1 MSKKSKSVG
10 EQAKLGIVYNSMS
23 RLSGTFMQFFGSIA
37 LARMLDVKD
46 FGLVQMS
53 MMVVEFAT
61 KMGEF
66 GFSMGLVQRRE
77 EVKEVHIN
85 TLFLMDFM
93 FKLTLFAIIMGCLPY
108 LVEYFREPRLSTV
121 LPGVAMY
128 MVLDCFETAG
138 TTMLDRQ
145 MDFLKSAQIEV
156 IGRFTEIFSSVALAF
171 FGFGVWSLILSKI
184 LGLAIVGFLAA
195 RAIRWWPSLKFDMA
209 AAKELFRFGG
219 WVFLRNF
226 FRYLADNADRFV
238 ISRYLGAQ
246 QLGYYSKA
254 FDLMRLPQRRIT
266 RALNS
271 VMFAAFA
278 RVQDQPEKVKAGFQ
292 KAVLAVS
299 LASYPLLIGAMIIA
313 PEFVDFVFG
322 EKWRPM
328 TLPLQIMCVS
338 GVLRSIDPFLNSVVT
353 ATGFVRNSTFRR
365 LIEFILLAAAVYF
378 GVSYGI
384 IGVSVAV
391 VIVSIIV
398 MILMVNLMKRMG
410 VVGWREYL
418 GPQMPAFLWSLAM
431 AAAMLACR
439 YLLMQRLGIAPSITM
454 FAMMFT
460 GGVTYIGGLW
470 LTKPRRVMALW
481 QESAGDIRK
490 ISGALRK
497 KLSGILNKLGWAA
510 GTLK

>member
-1 MSKKSKSVG
+1 MAKSPKSVG

-46 FGLVQMS
+46 FGLVQMA

-77 EVKEVHIN
+77 EVTEEHIN
-85 TLFLMDFM
+85 TLFLMDFA
-93 FKLTLFAIIMGCLPY
+93 FKLVLFGIIMACMPL
-108 LVEYFREPRLSTV
+108 LVEYFREPRLAVV
-121 LPGVAMY
+121 LPGVALY
-128 MVLDCFETAG
+128 MVLDCFEAAG

-145 MDFLKSAQIEV
+145 MNFQKSAQIEI
-156 IGRFTEIFSSVALAF
+156 IGRFSEIFSSVTLAF

-184 LGLAIVGFLAA
+184 LGISLVGFLAA
-195 RAIRWWPSLKFDMA
+195 RAIHWWPSLKFNPA
-209 AAKELFRFGG
+209 AARELFRFGG

-226 FRYLADNADRFV
+226 FRYLADNADRFF

-278 RVQDQPEKVKAGFQ
+278 RVQDQPEKVRAGFQ

-299 LASYPLLIGAMIIA
+299 LASYPLLTGMMVIA

-328 TLPLQIMCVS
+328 TLPLQIMCIS

-353 ATGFVRNSTFRR
+353 ATGYVRNSTFRR
-365 LIEFILLAAAVYF
+365 LVEFVLLAIAVYF
-378 GVSYGI
+378 GVNYGI
-384 IGVSVAV
+384 VGVSIAV

-398 MILMVNLMKRMG
+398 MILMVNLLKHMG

-418 GPQMPAFLWSLAM
+418 GPQMPAFCGSLVM
-431 AAAMLACR
+431 AAAMLGCR
-439 YLLMQRLGIAPSITM
+439 HLGVSLLGLPPVITL
-454 FAMMFT
+454 FIMMCA
-460 GGVTYIGGLW
+460 GAIVYIGGLW
-470 LTKPRRVMALW
+470 LVRPKRVVALW

-490 ISGALRK
+490 ATASLRK
-497 KLSGILNKLGWAA
+497 KFQGV
-510 GTLK
+510 LKRANR

>member
-1 MSKKSKSVG
+1 MSSKPKNIG

-37 LARMLDVKD
+37 LARLLDVKD

-77 EVKEVHIN
+77 EVNEEHIN
-85 TLFLMDFM
+85 TLFLMDFF
-93 FKLTLFAIIMGCLPY
+93 FKLTLFAIIMVCLPF
-108 LVEYFREPRLSTV
+108 LAEYFREPRLSTV

-145 MDFLKSAQIEV
+145 MNFLKSAQIEI
-156 IGRFTEIFSSVALAF
+156 IGRFTEIFSSVTLAL

-184 LGLAIVGFLAA
+184 LGIAIVGFLAS
-195 RAIRWWPSLKFDMA
+195 RAIHWWPSLKFNVT

-271 VMFAAFA
+271 VMFAAFS

-299 LASYPLLIGAMIIA
+299 LASYPLLIGAMVIA
-313 PEFVDFVFG
+313 PEFVAFVFG
-322 EKWRPM
+322 EKWAPM

-365 LIEFILLAAAVYF
+365 LIEFILLAIAVYF
-378 GVSYGI
+378 GVEYGI
-384 IGVSVAV
+384 VGVSVAV

-398 MILMVNLMKRMG
+398 MFLMVNLLKSMG

-418 GPQMPAFLWSLAM
+418 GPQMPGFLASLGM

-439 YLLMQRLGIAPSITM
+439 YLVAQILGLPSAVSL
-454 FAMMFT
+454 FAMMLV
-460 GGVTYIGGLW
+460 GAVTYVGALW
-470 LTKPRRVMALW
+470 LVKPKRVVALW
-481 QESAGDIRK
+481 QESALD
-490 ISGALRK
+490 LRK
-497 KLSGILNKLGWAA
+497 ATSSVRKKFNGMLSRWGWAT
-510 GTLK
+510 GQ

>member
-1 MSKKSKSVG
+1 MPPKKQTLG
-10 EQAKLGIVYNSMS
+10 EQAKLGVVYNSMS

-37 LARMLDVKD
+37 LARLLEVKD
-46 FGLVQMS
+46 FGLVQMA

-77 EVKEVHIN
+77 EVTEVHIN
-85 TLFLMDFM
+85 TLFLMDFL
-93 FKLTLFAIIMGCLPY
+93 FKLTLFGVIMLCLPF
-108 LVEYFREPRLSTV
+108 LVKYFGEPKLAVV
-121 LPGVAMY
+121 LPGVALY
-128 MVLDCFETAG
+128 MVLDCFEAAG

-145 MDFLKSAQIEV
+145 MNFLKSAQIEV
-156 IGRFTEIFSSVALAF
+156 LGRFSEIFSSVAFALM
-171 FGFGVWSLILSKI
+171 GFGVWSLILSKI
-184 LGLAIVGFLAA
+184 LGIALVGFLAA
-195 RAIRWWPSLKFDMA
+195 RAIHWWPSLKFDVQ

-238 ISRYLGAQ
+238 ISRFLGAQ

-278 RVQDQPEKVKAGFQ
+278 RVQDQPEKVRAGFQ

-299 LASYPLLIGAMIIA
+299 LASYPLLVGAMVVA

-328 TLPLQIMCVS
+328 TLPLQIMCIA

-353 ATGFVRNSTFRR
+353 ATGYVRNSTFRR
-365 LIEFILLAAAVYF
+365 LIEFVLLAIAVYI
-378 GVSYGI
+378 GVNYGI
-384 IGVSVAV
+384 VGVAIAV
-391 VIVSIIV
+391 VIVSILV
-398 MILMVNLMKRMG
+398 MFLMVSLLKRMNI
-410 VVGWREYL
+410 VGWREYL
-418 GPQMPAFLWSLAM
+418 GPQMPGFIGSLAM
-431 AAAMLACR
+431 AAIMLACR
-439 YLLMQRLGIAPSITM
+439 YLFAQRLGLSPVLTM
-454 FAMMFT
+454 FIMM
-460 GGVTYIGGLW
+460 GAGAVTYIGGLW
-470 LTKPRRVMALW
+470 LVKPRRVMALW
-481 QESAGDIRK
+481 QESAGDVRK
-490 ISGALRK
+490 ATASVRQKMAGILRK
-497 KLSGILNKLGWAA
+497 FGRTIGVFK
-510 GTLK
+510 

>member
-1 MSKKSKSVG
+1 MSTTPRNIG

-37 LARMLDVKD
+37 LARLLEVKD

-53 MMVVEFAT
+53 AMVVEFAT
-61 KMGEF
+61 KMVSSV
-66 GFSMGLVQRRE
+66 SMGLVQRRE
-77 EVKEVHIN
+77 EVREEHIN
-85 TLFLMDFM
+85 TLFLMDFL
-93 FKLTLFAIIMGCLPY
+93 FKITLFGIIMACLPL
-108 LVEYFREPRLSTV
+108 LVNYFREPRLSTV

-145 MDFLKSAQIEV
+145 MNFRKSAQIEIV
-156 IGRFTEIFSSVALAF
+156 GRFTEIFSSVALAL

-184 LGLAIVGFLAA
+184 LGISIVGFLAA
-195 RAIRWWPSLKFDMA
+195 RAIHWWPSLKFNIA

-271 VMFAAFA
+271 VMFAAFS
-278 RVQDQPEKVKAGFQ
+278 RVQDQPEKVRAGFQ

-299 LASYPLLIGAMIIA
+299 LASYPILVGVMVVA
-313 PEFVDFVFG
+313 PEFVDLVFG

-328 TLPLQIMCVS
+328 MLPLQIMCVS

-353 ATGFVRNSTFRR
+353 ATGFVRNSTIRR
-365 LIEFILLAAAVYF
+365 LIEFILLAIAVYI
-378 GVSYGI
+378 GVEYGI
-384 IGVSVAV
+384 VGVSVAV
-391 VIVSIIV
+391 VVISIIV
-398 MILMVNLMKRMG
+398 MFLMVNLLKSMG

-418 GPQMPAFLWSLAM
+418 GPQMPAFVGSLVM

-439 YLLMQRLGIAPSITM
+439 YLVAQVLGLPSAVAL
-454 FAMMFT
+454 FAMMFV
-460 GGVTYIGGLW
+460 GALTYLGGLW
-470 LTKPRRVMALW
+470 LVKPKRVVALW
-481 QESAGDIRK
+481 QESAGDLRRAT
-490 ISGALRK
+490 SSMRK
-497 KLSGILNKLGWAA
+497 KLNGVLSRWGWTT
-510 GTLK
+510 GN